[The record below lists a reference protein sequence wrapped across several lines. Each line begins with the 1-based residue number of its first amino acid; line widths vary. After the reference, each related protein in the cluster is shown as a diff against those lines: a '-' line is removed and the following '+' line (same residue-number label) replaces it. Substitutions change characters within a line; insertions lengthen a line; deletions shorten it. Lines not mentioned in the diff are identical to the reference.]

1 MTTFE
6 QIEMQDA
13 RIPQGTVRYRD
24 TGTGEPL
31 VFIHG
36 LLTNGL
42 LWRKVVD
49 RLSGDHRCV
58 VPDWP
63 LGSHTVPMNDDAD
76 LTPIGQAEV
85 IAEFLETL
93 DLRDAT
99 LVGNDTGGALIQLL
113 IARRPELI
121 GRVVLTSC
129 DAYEIFPP
137 AMFKPLGAAA
147 RLPGA
152 LALTARSLGAR
163 RLRRL
168 PNAYGWLSH
177 RPVPPEV
184 TDTWV
189 GPSRGD
195 KRIRRDIAKFLKGVD
210 KALTLDA
217 AAKFGR
223 FRKPVLLAWGA
234 DDKFFPYSL
243 AERMA
248 RSFPDA
254 RLERVEDSL
263 TYVPE
268 DQPERLAELV
278 REFART
284 PAGAPA

>member
-1 MTTFE
+1 MTAFE

-13 RIPQGTVRYRD
+13 RIPQGTVRYRE
-24 TGTGEPL
+24 TGSGEPL
-31 VFIHG
+31 VFVHG

-49 RLSGDHRCV
+49 RLAGEYRCIA
-58 VPDWP
+58 PDWP
-63 LGSHTVPMNDDAD
+63 LGSHTIPMNDDAD
-76 LTPIGQAEV
+76 LSPPGQAEV
-85 IAEFLETL
+85 IAEFLETM
-93 DLRDAT
+93 DLRGAT

-113 IARRPELI
+113 IARRPELP
-121 GRVVLTSC
+121 GRIVLTSC
-129 DAYEIFPP
+129 DAYEVFPP
-137 AMFKPLGAAA
+137 AMFKPLSAAA

-152 LALTARSLGAR
+152 LALTAKSLGAR
-163 RLRRL
+163 PLRRL

-189 GPSRGD
+189 GPARRD
-195 KRIRRDIAKFLKGVD
+195 KRIRRDTAKFLRGVD
-210 KALTLDA
+210 KGQTLDA
-217 AAKFGR
+217 AARFGQ

-254 RLERVEDSL
+254 RLERVEDSR

-268 DQPERLAELV
+268 DQPERLAALV
-278 REFART
+278 RDFARA
-284 PAGAPA
+284 PAGAAA